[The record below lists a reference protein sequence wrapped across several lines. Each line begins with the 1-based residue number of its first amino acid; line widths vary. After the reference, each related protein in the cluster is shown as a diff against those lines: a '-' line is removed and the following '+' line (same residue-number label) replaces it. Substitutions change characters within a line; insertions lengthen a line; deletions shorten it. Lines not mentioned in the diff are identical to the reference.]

1 MYITGITHILMQS
14 KSQTDG
20 TMKRSNRTVQGKVML
35 SPEERKAFFALAE
48 KRGTDFSEL
57 VRLLLHRELKT
68 EKQGQAA

>member
-1 MYITGITHILMQS
+1 
-14 KSQTDG
+14 
-20 TMKRSNRTVQGKVML
+20 ML